1 MRSAGRQGPTPT
13 CFLDGTTRRT
23 VMALAKKQQMP
34 IVERLIRAEELSQ
47 ASEVFL
53 AGTAAEVT
61 PVACIGAHTYT
72 SGDITKTLMED
83 YMQLVRSTTVSRNL
97 RTAIV
102 PPQTS
107 QGIYVVRYEC

>member
-1 MRSAGRQGPTPT
+1 MRPAGRHTPTPT
-13 CFLDGTTRRT
+13 CLLDGVTRRT

-61 PVACIGAHTYT
+61 LFACIGAHTYT
-72 SGDITKTLMED
+72 PRDITKTLMED
-83 YMQLVRSTTVSRNL
+83 YMQLVRKSQDEVMKLVS
-97 RTAIV
+97 
-102 PPQTS
+102 
-107 QGIYVVRYEC
+107 